1 MVTRRPFAP
10 LAAVVISIV
19 SLAVAIVAVAEE
31 GGALRPLPSQQQTMG
46 PIKIIQRDNGYAL
59 KVDQY
64 GQADA
69 VNVASTATDA
79 TALGIVAA
87 NKTLSTVKV
96 TNTADQD
103 AGAVIAALGTN
114 SAREAPVFRA
124 ETSGSG
130 ASFDALHRSPEAI
143 GLRLKAHASQTGDLV
158 QLKTASGVVMSGFD
172 GAFRLFVHPALTT
185 RSAPVRGGA
194 AGFIVVS
201 VGGKQVRIPFYR

>member
-1 MVTRRPFAP
+1 MVTRRPSTP
-10 LAAVVISIV
+10 LAALAISIV
-19 SLAVAIVAVAEE
+19 SCAVAIVAVAEE
-31 GGALRPLPSQQQTMG
+31 GSALRPLQSQQQTMG
-46 PIKIIQRDNGYAL
+46 PIKIIQWDNGYAL

-79 TALGIVAA
+79 TALGVVAA

-96 TNTADQD
+96 TNTGDQD

-143 GLRLKAHASQTGDLV
+143 GLRLKAHSSQTGDLV
-158 QLKTASGVVMSGFD
+158 QLKTATGVVMSGFD
-172 GAFRLFVHPALTT
+172 GSFRLFIHPALTT
-185 RSAPVRGGA
+185 GSGNLPSKP
-194 AGFIVVS
+194 AGFIVVN
-201 VGGKQVRIPFYR
+201 VGGKQVRIPFYN